1 MEFEIDGTDLAAYWR
16 RAMDKGSLVD
26 QTRVVR
32 CIRTHFKLTD
42 DTEKLLGVFECC
54 KGETPDDSGDMFV
67 FSNHLCFRKDA
78 AATTA
83 RGSYG
88 ASDTAPSKFAV
99 PMPSILDARVNPGV
113 YPFGAIVVTIDGLWK
128 PWIFSFFTERETAVK
143 CVRSARGY
151 RGGGRSGGAMAIT
164 RGREFNRPH
173 ERAFENFRRFLR
185 LAQERWK
192 RNRGEGNAGRAGAA
206 PFWCVRV
213 AGQLAQRIRGGG
225 VAHSGRVRRR
235 AAGRRR
241 LGARRAGGETRRQ
254 PWRREALA
262 FNKASRQ
269 SPCATNQALCKA
281 AVLASQAPG
290 AVCQKATRVC

>member
-1 MEFEIDGTDLAAYWR
+1 MPPAGPGGVYGTPVEFEIDGTDLAAYWR

-113 YPFGAIVVTIDGLWK
+113 YPFGAVVVTIDGLRK

-143 CVRSARGY
+143 CVRSARGWWST
-151 RGGGRSGGAMAIT
+151 GDHAGARVQPAP
-164 RGREFNRPH
+164 RKSLREFS
-173 ERAFENFRRFLR
+173 EFSS
-185 LAQERWK
+185 
-192 RNRGEGNAGRAGAA
+192 AGSRK
-206 PFWCVRV
+206 V
-213 AGQLAQRIRGGG
+213 
-225 VAHSGRVRRR
+225 
-235 AAGRRR
+235 
-241 LGARRAGGETRRQ
+241 ETKPR
-254 PWRREALA
+254 
-262 FNKASRQ
+262 
-269 SPCATNQALCKA
+269 
-281 AVLASQAPG
+281 
-290 AVCQKATRVC
+290 